1 MIVRLVASEMFWF
14 NAFTPSTPGAGLSDT
29 KGPRQLIPVNTVD

>member
-1 MIVRLVASEMFWF
+1 MIVHLLASAIILL

-29 KGPRQLIPVNTVD
+29 KGPGQFILGKTVD